1 MSSVTR
7 VRRPRLLSGFVV
19 VAAIASV
26 LLAAVPGTAQAAPSD
41 SIVRPSGVIPG
52 HAKVYTLISSVPAFN
67 VADGRS
73 VINTLDAPVT
83 TTFTANQSRTFT
95 VSTSAGVEASF
106 FMFLTASVSINATL
120 SRTTAL
126 GVSTTTVVP
135 PRTRVLAE
143 YGIEAFDI
151 VYDVQDYVCLGSNCR
166 TCPVKCTKN
175 GGPTREAR
183 NVPTVIEGWRFTST
197 PA

>member
-1 MSSVTR
+1 V
-7 VRRPRLLSGFVV
+7 PRLLGAVA
-19 VAAIASV
+19 VAAIAGL
-26 LLAAVPGTAQAAPSD
+26 LLAMLPGPAQAAPSRN
-41 SIVRPSGVIPG
+41 STVRPQAVAF
-52 HAKVYTLISSVPAFN
+52 HVKVYTLISSVPTFN

-83 TTFTANQSRTFT
+83 TTFTAMESRTFT
-95 VSTSAGVEASF
+95 VSTSAGVQASF
-106 FMFLTASVSINATL
+106 FKFLTASVSVNATL

-143 YGIEAFDI
+143 YGIEAFEI
-151 VYDVQDYVCLGSNCR
+151 VYDVQDYACTDCSS
-166 TCPVKCTKN
+166 CPVKCWAS
-175 GGPTREAR
+175 GGPKREAR
-183 NVPTVIEGWRFTST
+183 NVPTIVEGWRFTST

>member
-1 MSSVTR
+1 V
-7 VRRPRLLSGFVV
+7 PGLLSAFAA
-19 VAAIASV
+19 VAATASL
-26 LLAAVPGTAQAAPSD
+26 LLAVLPGAAQAATADPTVSPD
-41 SIVRPSGVIPG
+41 GVIPG

-95 VSTSAGVEASF
+95 VSTSAGVQASF
-106 FMFLTASVSINATL
+106 FMFLTVSVSVNATL

-151 VYDVQDYVCLGSNCR
+151 VYDVQDYVCLGSNCG